1 MAEPEPIATTE
12 DGTTP
17 GAPPPYI
24 QLVAA
29 SARTEPEAS
38 ALLTAP
44 DAQGRLPVMVHI
56 GGSGT
61 LRWEPAAAA
70 VVVIGFVVIVAPPP
84 GFYIGLLV
92 VAAVM
97 VIISLASRLFIRI
110 PEGAAG
116 LVSRAGRYVKTMDP
130 GNHTVMPWFSLT
142 HLVTRRE
149 IVFDT
154 PVASAATADGVR
166 VDLDALVT
174 MRITD
179 PHLFVYDISV
189 SDFDQFA
196 QAATQDAVRGLVR
209 QTAALD
215 TLDLG
220 PDQAATL
227 MAALTIQTGAF
238 GVEIKNAAFTRVALP
253 ADLTASLEAQRL
265 AAVQLA
271 EEAERF
277 TLNQRQQANRAA
289 LEAQDEEQRRAS
301 VEQEASVEDLRLK
314 RLEARIK
321 ANPEAAR
328 YDLELQRIRVAEK
341 LAGNTR
347 AVVGFG
353 GGTDLTSTI
362 LGAAEAD
369 AEAPA
374 GGRSS
379 RSGSR

>member
-1 MAEPEPIATTE
+1 MAEPEATTTAE

-17 GAPPPYI
+17 EPAPPYV

-29 SARTEPEAS
+29 SARTERDAID
-38 ALLTAP
+38 LLATA
-44 DAQGRLPVMVHI
+44 DAQGRQPVMVRV
-56 GGSGT
+56 GGSGS

-70 VVVIGFVVIVAPPP
+70 IALLAFVIIVGPPP
-84 GFYIGLLV
+84 AFYVGLLV
-92 VAAVM
+92 VAALM
-97 VIISLASRLFIRI
+97 VVISLASRLFIRV
-110 PEGAAG
+110 PEGAWG
-116 LVSRAGRYVKTMDP
+116 LVSRAGRYVKTMEP
-130 GNHTVMPWFSLT
+130 GNYTVLPWLSLT

-166 VDLDALVT
+166 VDVDALVT
-174 MRITD
+174 FQITD
-179 PHLFVYDISV
+179 PRRFVYDISV
-189 SDFDQFA
+189 ADFDQFA
-196 QAATQDAVRGLVR
+196 QATTQDAVRGLVR

-220 PDQAATL
+220 PNEAATL
-227 MAALTIQTGAF
+227 MAALGVQTGTF
-238 GVEIKNAAFTRVALP
+238 GVEVKNAAFTRVALP

-277 TLNQRQQANRAA
+277 ALTQQQQANRAA
-289 LEAQDEEQRRAS
+289 LAAQDEEQRRAS
-301 VEQEASVEDLRLK
+301 VEQEATVEDLRLK

-328 YDLELQRIRVAEK
+328 YDLEIERIKVAQQ
-341 LAGNTR
+341 LATNSR

-353 GGTDLTSTI
+353 SGADLTSTI
-362 LGAAEAD
+362 LGAAD
-369 AEAPA
+369 AEAAASPSRPA
-374 GGRSS
+374 PGSS
-379 RSGSR
+379 R